1 MKIKTYEQAFDLIN
15 VAYTDKAKQT
25 VIKLN
30 DEGYNKSSICYSI
43 WKASD
48 KLMDLRGHSSFWN
61 ILVNEVR
68 KHGYKS
74 NIIKG

>member
-15 VAYTDKAKQT
+15 VTYTDKAKH
-25 VIKLN
+25 VIESLN
-30 DEGYNKSSICYSI
+30 NEGYRENSICYSI

-48 KLMDLRGHSSFWN
+48 KLMKLRGHSSFWN

-68 KHGYKS
+68 KYGFKS
-74 NIIKG
+74 KR